1 MKKILKL
8 TAILLILAGSFSC
21 GEEENN
27 LPDNQAKGRIIEVL
41 DGCYGE
47 IVMIEIETPKGL
59 GSQGSFSRD
68 NSEIKYSNAV
78 GVPYF
83 SKTSIQED
91 KRIAQKTGTWIHFE
105 FKEITE
111 ADDDLFSS
119 NIVCP
124 AIYGPPAINYYVI
137 TKIIN
142 YQNLEP

>member
-8 TAILLILAGSFSC
+8 TAILLILAGSFSSC
-21 GEEENN
+21 GEE
-27 LPDNQAKGRIIEVL
+27 PDNQATGRIIEIL

-47 IVMIEIETPKGL
+47 VVMIEIETPKGL
-59 GSQGSFSRD
+59 GSQGSFFHY
-68 NSEIKYSNAV
+68 NSEIKYSNAI

-111 ADDDLFSS
+111 ADRDLFSS
-119 NIVCP
+119 TNIIVCP
-124 AIYGPPAINYYVI
+124 ALYAAPAINYYVI

-142 YQNLEP
+142 YQHLAEP